1 MAPLPLFL
9 LKAGTCA
16 LLVAKTAIVAR
27 YLYRKYKQSAHSC
40 KYTAQAS
47 IGEEQTID
55 AEISAVRG
63 NGK

>member
-27 YLYRKYKQSAHSC
+27 YLYRKYKQSAHVC
-40 KYTAQAS
+40 KYTAQTS

-55 AEISAVRG
+55 AEINVIRG

>member
-16 LLVAKTAIVAR
+16 LLVAKTAVIAR
-27 YLYRKYKQSAHSC
+27 YLYKKYKQSAYSC
-40 KYTAQAS
+40 TYTAQTS

-55 AEISAVRG
+55 AEINVLS
-63 NGK
+63 GKAK